1 MSTSVLVFLYSTY
14 LSIYLSNYQPMGV
27 VCGHVDL
34 GVVVLHLEGPGR
46 DIGDVD
52 IAGTYIGACK
62 GR

>member
-1 MSTSVLVFLYSTY
+1 
-14 LSIYLSNYQPMGV
+14 MGV

-62 GR
+62 GQ